1 MRVPPPSFPES
12 TARMTK
18 LSSSRSR
25 PHGRTVGQTH
35 EISRTGIR
43 TRHGHA
49 CTRLI
54 VLVVLVLLPSLV
66 RPQESS
72 PLRQPPIDDYTIRVT
87 VDEVVLHATAQN
99 RKGTLVSGL
108 GKEEFQVYED
118 GVPQEIRHFSHEDI
132 PITVGLVVDNS
143 GSMRPKRADVIA
155 AALAFVRS
163 SNPMDQMFVVT
174 FNEKVSFGLPINLP
188 FTDDVVQLGT
198 ALSRISANGETALY
212 DAVAAALDHL
222 EKGNRDKKVLIVI
235 SDGGDNASKHNL
247 SQIRTM
253 AGHPD
258 AIIYTIGIFDEQ
270 DADQNPHVLRQLA
283 KDTGGEAFLPES
295 LKEVLPICERIARD
309 VRNQYTIAYI
319 PSNRKPDGT
328 YRNIRVKANAP
339 GRGHLVIRTRAGYL
353 APSVL
358 PSASPKVPDHDA
370 HN

>member
-1 MRVPPPSFPES
+1 MPE
-12 TARMTK
+12 
-18 LSSSRSR
+18 LSSSRLRRHHRSA
-25 PHGRTVGQTH
+25 GRSDEFSGT
-35 EISRTGIR
+35 ELRTMLGR
-43 TRHGHA
+43 G
-49 CTRLI
+49 CTRLMAL
-54 VLVVLVLLPSLV
+54 VALVVLPSSV

-72 PLRQPPIDDYTIRVT
+72 PSQQSAIDDYTIRVN
-87 VDEVVLHATAQN
+87 VAEVVLHATAQN
-99 RKGTLVSGL
+99 HKGTLVSGL

-118 GVPQEIRHFSHEDI
+118 GVPQEIKHFSHEDI
-132 PITVGLVVDNS
+132 PVTVGLVVDNS

-155 AALAFVRS
+155 AALAFARS

-174 FNEKVSFGLPINLP
+174 FNEKVSFGLPGNMP

-212 DAVAAALDHL
+212 DAVAAALEHL
-222 EKGNRDKKVLIVI
+222 KKGNRDKKVLIVI

-283 KDTGGEAFLPES
+283 KDTGGEAFLAES

-319 PSNRKPDGT
+319 PSNRRPDGT
-328 YRNIRVKANAP
+328 YRHIQVRANTP
-339 GRGHLVIRTRAGYL
+339 GHEHLVIRARAGYF
-353 APSVL
+353 APLL
-358 PSASPKVPDHDA
+358 PPPSPKATDHDA
-370 HN
+370 LH

>member
-1 MRVPPPSFPES
+1 MPLPFLPES
-12 TARMTK
+12 KAWMK
-18 LSSSRSR
+18 ELSPSR
-25 PHGRTVGQTH
+25 PHLQGRPGRRTD
-35 EISRTGIR
+35 EFSRTGVR
-43 TRHGHA
+43 TRQGRA

-54 VLVVLVLLPSLV
+54 VLVTLVVLPSLV

-72 PLRQPPIDDYTIRVT
+72 PLQQSLEDYTIRVT
-87 VDEVVLHATAQN
+87 VEEVVLHATAQN
-99 RKGTLVSGL
+99 HKGSLVSGL

-118 GVPQEIRHFSHEDI
+118 GVPQEIRHFNHEDI
-132 PITVGLVVDNS
+132 PVTVGLVVDNS

-174 FNEKVSFGLPINLP
+174 FNEKVSFALPDNIP
-188 FTDDVVQLGT
+188 FTDDVVQLRT

-212 DAVAAALDHL
+212 DAVAAALQHL
-222 EKGNRDKKVLIVI
+222 KNANRDKKVLIVI

-253 AGHPD
+253 AGNPD

-270 DADQNPHVLRQLA
+270 DADKNPHVLRQLA

-309 VRNQYTIAYI
+309 VRNQYTISYS

-328 YRNIRVKANAP
+328 YRHIQVKANAT
-339 GRGHLVIRTRAGYL
+339 GHEHLVIRTRAGYF

-358 PSASPKVPDHDA
+358 PSASPKATDHA

>member
-1 MRVPPPSFPES
+1 VRVPPPSLPES
-12 TARMTK
+12 TTRMTE
-18 LSSSRSR
+18 LFSSRPR
-25 PHGRTVGQTH
+25 RHGRPGR
-35 EISRTGIR
+35 RTDEFSGTRVR
-43 TRHGHA
+43 TRQGRA

-54 VLVVLVLLPSLV
+54 VLVTLVVLPSLV
-66 RPQESS
+66 RSQESF
-72 PLRQPPIDDYTIRVT
+72 PLQQSPIDDYTIRVT

-99 RKGTLVSGL
+99 HKGTLISGL
-108 GKEEFQVYED
+108 GKEDFRVYED
-118 GVPQEIRHFSHEDI
+118 GVPQEIKHFSHEDI
-132 PITVGLVVDNS
+132 PVTVGLVVDNS

-174 FNEKVSFGLPINLP
+174 FNEKVSFGLPGDMP
-188 FTDDVVQLGT
+188 FTDDVVKLGT

-212 DAVAAALDHL
+212 DAVAAALEHL
-222 EKGNRDKKVLIVI
+222 KKGGRDKKVLIVI
-235 SDGGDNASKHNL
+235 SDGGDNASRHNL
-247 SQIRTM
+247 AQIRTI

-270 DADQNPHVLRQLA
+270 DSDQNPHVLKQLA

-328 YRNIRVKANAP
+328 YRNILVRASAP
-339 GRGHLVIRTRAGYL
+339 GRGHLVIRTRAGYF

-358 PSASPKVPDHDA
+358 PSASPKATDHDA

>member
-1 MRVPPPSFPES
+1 MRVPPPSLPES
-12 TARMTK
+12 TTRMTK

-25 PHGRTVGQTH
+25 PHGSTGGQTH

-43 TRHGHA
+43 TRQGHTY
-49 CTRLI
+49 TRLI
-54 VLVVLVLLPSLV
+54 VLVALVLLPSLV

-72 PLRQPPIDDYTIRVT
+72 PLQQPPIDDYTIRVT

-108 GKEEFQVYED
+108 RKEEFQVYED
-118 GVPQEIRHFSHEDI
+118 GVLQEIRHFSHEDI
-132 PITVGLVVDNS
+132 PVTVGLVVDNS
-143 GSMRPKRADVIA
+143 GSMRSKRADVIA

-174 FNEKVSFGLPINLP
+174 FNEKVSFGLPSNLP

-212 DAVAAALDHL
+212 DAVAAALEHL

-247 SQIRTM
+247 SQITTM

-295 LKEVLPICERIARD
+295 LKEVLPTCERIARD

-328 YRNIRVKANAP
+328 YRHIQVRANMP
-339 GRGHLVIRTRAGYL
+339 GHAHLVIRTRTGYL

-358 PSASPKVPDHDA
+358 PSPSPKATDHDA